1 MDICCYMSK
10 GLYDQSWEGGLLLN
24 NEYIKSDQMQQHLE
38 IGTLLK
44 LVYNEGNLS
53 SQELLLHSDN
63 RVEKKKYKLNPR
75 TWEQK
80 SGGPRVQ
87 GYSWFGIT

>member
-1 MDICCYMSK
+1 M
-10 GLYDQSWEGGLLLN
+10 
-24 NEYIKSDQMQQHLE
+24 
-38 IGTLLK
+38 
-44 LVYNEGNLS
+44 YNEGNLS

-87 GYSWFGIT
+87 GYSWFGITWDSILKNNKTARAEDTMEG